1 MTDPGDEEGGF
12 QQLRLDPAEHFV
24 VSPPPTSHE
33 GVAGDVE
40 KQVLGASRGVDR
52 IQARISLVGYLYATF
67 KKYADDEGSR
77 LAALLAYYS
86 FLSLFPLA
94 IAGFAVL
101 NTILGDN
108 PQIVLDLV
116 DEIVPEE
123 YEQQVID
130 AYQSLPS
137 GGAALAVALIGLLLS
152 GTAGVFSLYAMFNQ
166 VYCVPYRFRFGFG
179 PRYARVLLLVVLMGV
194 GVLVV
199 AIGSG
204 FVVNVTGIAL
214 IERVSASF
222 LVWLVAAGLLF
233 FSANLLTRRP
243 LQFREVAP
251 GAALGAL
258 AMTVIIGFGSAIVG
272 QFISSSSAVYG
283 AFGTVV
289 GIFSVLFLVSNAIV
303 FSFELS
309 VVWAWQLWPRGVDI
323 NLLFPADQR
332 AYALLALMDERMPSQ
347 RNGVA
352 FDGTGH
358 DDPRRP
364 DLRSLMRRAPGV
376 PRSPYDPVPAEEQPG
391 AADASDASDSADS
404 PDSSDTGPS

>member
-1 MTDPGDEEGGF
+1 MTDPGHETGGF
-12 QQLRLDPAEHFV
+12 QQLWLDPAEHFV
-24 VSPPPTSHE
+24 VSPPPTSHD
-33 GVAGDVE
+33 GLAGDVE
-40 KQVLGASRGVDR
+40 KQVLGASRGGDR
-52 IQARISLVGYLYATF
+52 IQARIALFGYLYATF

-101 NTILGDN
+101 NTVLGDN
-108 PQIVLDLV
+108 PEIVLKLV
-116 DEIVPEE
+116 DEIVPQE

-137 GGAALAVALIGLLLS
+137 GGAALAIALIGLLLS
-152 GTAGVFSLYAMFNQ
+152 GTAGVFSLYAMVNQ

-199 AIGSG
+199 AVGSAL
-204 FVVNVTGIAL
+204 VVNVSGIAF
-214 IERVSASF
+214 IQRVGGLF
-222 LVWLVAAGLLF
+222 LLWLVAAGLLYSSVNF
-233 FSANLLTRRP
+233 LTRRP
-243 LQFREVAP
+243 LVFREVAP

-258 AMTVIIGFGSAIVG
+258 AMTVIIGFGSALVG
-272 QFISSSSAVYG
+272 QSINTSSAVYG
-283 AFGTVV
+283 VFATVV
-289 GIFSVLFLVSNAIV
+289 GIFSVLFLVSNSVV

-309 VVWAWQLWPRGVDI
+309 VVWAWELWPRGVDI

-352 FDGTGH
+352 FDATGH

-376 PRSPYDPVPAEEQPG
+376 PRTPYDAAPAEEQP
-391 AADASDASDSADS
+391 DPSD
-404 PDSSDTGPS
+404 P

>member
-1 MTDPGDEEGGF
+1 MAASSSCGSTRPSTSSY
-12 QQLRLDPAEHFV
+12 A
-24 VSPPPTSHE
+24 PPPTSHE

-52 IQARISLVGYLYATF
+52 IQARVSLFGYLYATF

-77 LAALLAYYS
+77 LAALLAYYT

-152 GTAGVFSLYAMFNQ
+152 GTAGVFSLYAMVNQ

-199 AIGSG
+199 AIGSTL
-204 FVVNVTGIAL
+204 VVNATGIAV

-233 FSANLLTRRP
+233 FSANILARRP
-243 LQFREVAP
+243 LRSGRWDP
-251 GAALGAL
+251 GRPSGP
-258 AMTVIIGFGSAIVG
+258 
-272 QFISSSSAVYG
+272 
-283 AFGTVV
+283 
-289 GIFSVLFLVSNAIV
+289 
-303 FSFELS
+303 
-309 VVWAWQLWPRGVDI
+309 WP
-323 NLLFPADQR
+323 
-332 AYALLALMDERMPSQ
+332 
-347 RNGVA
+347 
-352 FDGTGH
+352 
-358 DDPRRP
+358 
-364 DLRSLMRRAPGV
+364 
-376 PRSPYDPVPAEEQPG
+376 
-391 AADASDASDSADS
+391 
-404 PDSSDTGPS
+404 